1 MTIIQEGRYPGEC
14 IVSEGDH
21 GISRDTILLARHSL
35 TYKSGEVLGQVTIS
49 RKYTH
54 LAPAASDGS
63 QTAAAI
69 LHQERDATAAD
80 TKGVALRRL
89 VQVKDK
95 ALVWPAG
102 ITDEQKRAAIGHLDA
117 RAIVVRS

>member
-1 MTIIQEGRYPGEC
+1 MIIQEGRYPGEC

-21 GISRDTILLARHSL
+21 GISRDTVPLARHSQ
-35 TYKSGEVLGQVTIS
+35 TYKSGEVLGQLTIG

-63 QTAAAI
+63 QVAVAV
-69 LHQERDATAAD
+69 LHQERDARDAD
-80 TKGVALRRL
+80 AKGVVISRL
-89 VQVKDK
+89 AQVKDK

-102 ITDEQKRAAIGHLDA
+102 ITDDQKRAAIDDLDA